1 VTNYW
6 TKTISALFRFSCF
19 DSTLEKCHSRKRQ
32 IFLIFF
38 EPLSLKRRL
47 LGRFNAM
54 FPFIQSRLC
63 SFSFFLW
70 LVGRKQL
77 RTRTGEGVKE
87 RGGVGLKKIRNS
99 TSTSPPHTNRTHH
112 PHSRVPFSFS
122 FAMRVSAPPLTS
134 LSHVP
139 HVARLHFS
147 CFPASMINAK
157 PPVTA
162 HCFALLFG
170 GLGAACFVGGGEG
183 HPVRGVR
190 WAACFKTDFKDPC

>member
-1 VTNYW
+1 MLDYVFEFVFVDQLLD
-6 TKTISALFRFSCF
+6 KFFFGPLRFSCF

-99 TSTSPPHTNRTHH
+99 TSASPPHTHRTHH
-112 PHSRVPFSFS
+112 PHSRVPFSF
-122 FAMRVSAPPLTS
+122 AI
-134 LSHVP
+134 LS
-139 HVARLHFS
+139 
-147 CFPASMINAK
+147 CPA
-157 PPVTA
+157 
-162 HCFALLFG
+162 
-170 GLGAACFVGGGEG
+170 
-183 HPVRGVR
+183 
-190 WAACFKTDFKDPC
+190 TDH